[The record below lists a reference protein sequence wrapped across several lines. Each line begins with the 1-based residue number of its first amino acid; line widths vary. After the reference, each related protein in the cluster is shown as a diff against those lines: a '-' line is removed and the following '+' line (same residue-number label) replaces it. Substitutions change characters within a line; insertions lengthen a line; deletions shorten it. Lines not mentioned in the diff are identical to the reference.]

1 MILSRINQV
10 FSKTVSKPRYLI
22 AGVALAS
29 LLFVPSF
36 TDAHAATIP
45 FTFIQDAMTKPVE
58 ATKSRETKPHHLKT
72 TAKSH
77 PVKTNPKS
85 AQTNLKSHPVK
96 ADPKPVQTDP
106 KSHPAQTE
114 PKSVQI
120 DPKPTQTHPK
130 SQPVQKISK

>member
-77 PVKTNPKS
+77 P
-85 AQTNLKSHPVK
+85 
-96 ADPKPVQTDP
+96 
-106 KSHPAQTE
+106 AQTE
-114 PKSVQI
+114 PKSAQI